1 MASVVRLVT
10 FVDVDDA
17 SDDDRQTLWSTRHE
31 AVLADGRRVVLLDDR
46 GWSERR
52 SVIRV
57 EGLSKS
63 ALAASAK
70 PQSRWASQTVEEIKQ
85 TARDV
90 VGPDEP
96 DRNHSRADME
106 ASHWQALAEKLHKQD
121 VDIEVAELE
130 ALPHDVELSDRV
142 LARSQRRP
150 SDRRAA
156 ARDRPREGLTPMGTL
171 KLYDYKA
178 SCNCYKVRLLLANL
192 GRDYE
197 HVAVDIFDGDTLT
210 DDFAHMNP
218 LRSTPVLETPDGRY
232 LSESAAILSYL
243 ADGTPLLPS
252 DAFAR
257 AEVIRWLVYEQTDV
271 IPAIGGLRFRLQTGR
286 LMPEDPDAQNR
297 RAAGIEVLGLL
308 DAHLAGREFLVGDG
322 YTIAD
327 VAVYGYVHVADEA
340 EYRLDDYPHLAA
352 WLARVTQQPGYVNDV
367 EPYPPNAAPGAGRST
382 YDL

>member
-130 ALPHDVELSDRV
+130 ALPHDVEVSDRV
-142 LARSQRRP
+142 LARI
-150 SDRRAA
+150 A
-156 ARDRPREGLTPMGTL
+156 
-171 KLYDYKA
+171 
-178 SCNCYKVRLLLANL
+178 
-192 GRDYE
+192 
-197 HVAVDIFDGDTLT
+197 
-210 DDFAHMNP
+210 
-218 LRSTPVLETPDGRY
+218 
-232 LSESAAILSYL
+232 
-243 ADGTPLLPS
+243 
-252 DAFAR
+252 
-257 AEVIRWLVYEQTDV
+257 
-271 IPAIGGLRFRLQTGR
+271 GG
-286 LMPEDPDAQNR
+286 
-297 RAAGIEVLGLL
+297 
-308 DAHLAGREFLVGDG
+308 
-322 YTIAD
+322 
-327 VAVYGYVHVADEA
+327 
-340 EYRLDDYPHLAA
+340 
-352 WLARVTQQPGYVNDV
+352 
-367 EPYPPNAAPGAGRST
+367 S
-382 YDL
+382 